1 MNKHKN
7 NTTLHKN
14 NTTLVHSRMKL
25 FDNIIRL
32 DLKNQSYLKNQS

>member
-14 NTTLVHSRMKL
+14 STTLVHSCMKL

-32 DLKNQSYLKNQS
+32 DLKNQS